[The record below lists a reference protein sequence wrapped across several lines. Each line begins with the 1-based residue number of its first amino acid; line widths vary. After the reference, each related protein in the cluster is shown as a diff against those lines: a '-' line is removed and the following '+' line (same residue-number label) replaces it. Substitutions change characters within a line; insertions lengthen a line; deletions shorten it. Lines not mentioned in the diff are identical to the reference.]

1 MDFSNL
7 VGTVV
12 RLTLLMTPFFVLA
25 VFIASC
31 EGWPQKERSSL
42 ARRVAISVMVICMVI
57 YLFGETLF
65 RYLGIG
71 LDAFRI
77 GAGLVLMLNGIAMVR
92 DNVVPGRH
100 VEAEGD
106 LAVVPLALPT
116 TVGPGTIGALLVMGA
131 GVKETSERIV
141 VLLAIAIA
149 ALILFFILNYSEYI
163 SRLVKRKGITILSKL
178 TGMYLVALAAQ
189 IIFDGIRN
197 FLLVK

>member
-1 MDFSNL
+1 
-7 VGTVV
+7 
-12 RLTLLMTPFFVLA
+12 MT
-25 VFIASC
+25 
-31 EGWPQKERSSL
+31 
-42 ARRVAISVMVICMVI
+42 I

-65 RYLGIG
+65 SYLGIG

-77 GAGLVLMLNGIAMVR
+77 GAGLVLMLNGISMVR
-92 DNVVPGRH
+92 DTVVPGRQ

-106 LAVVPLALPT
+106 LAVVPLAMPT
-116 TVGPGTIGALLVMGA
+116 TVGPGTTGALLVMGA
-131 GVKETSERIV
+131 GVKGGVSERIV

-149 ALILFFILNYSEYI
+149 SFILFWMLYYSEYI
-163 SRLVKRKGITILSKL
+163 SNLVKRKGIAILSKL

>member
-77 GAGLVLMLNGIAMVR
+77 GAGLVLMLNGISMVR